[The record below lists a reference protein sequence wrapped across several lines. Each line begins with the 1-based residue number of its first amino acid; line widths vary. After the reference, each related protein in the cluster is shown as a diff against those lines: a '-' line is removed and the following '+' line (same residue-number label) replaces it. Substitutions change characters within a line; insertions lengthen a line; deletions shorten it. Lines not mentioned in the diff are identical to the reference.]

1 MDRQELVSQ
10 IYSKGSYLCVG
21 LDTDPDKLPDTLKND
36 PDGVFTFNKAIIDA
50 TRDHC
55 VAYKINTAFYE
66 AMGRKGWELLE
77 RTADYLPTS
86 HFRIADAKRGDI
98 GNTSTQYAKAFLQML
113 PFDAVTIAP
122 YMGADSVR
130 PFLAFE
136 GKWGIVLGLTSNSG
150 ADDFE
155 LQRMAGEGSPMLYEE
170 VLRKVATWGHPGNL
184 MFVAGATRADAFT
197 RIREIIPGHF
207 LLVPGVGAQG
217 GSLEEISKKALT
229 TECGLLVN
237 ASRAIQYASASS
249 DFAEK
254 AEAVAM
260 AYRSEMTSLLLPR
273 IGRIGRMPI

>member
-217 GSLEEISKKALT
+217 GSLEEISKRALT
-229 TECGLLVN
+229 AECGLLVN
-237 ASRAIQYASASS
+237 ASRAIQYASAGS

>member
-1 MDRQELVSQ
+1 
-10 IYSKGSYLCVG
+10 
-21 LDTDPDKLPDTLKND
+21 
-36 PDGVFTFNKAIIDA
+36 
-50 TRDHC
+50 
-55 VAYKINTAFYE
+55 
-66 AMGRKGWELLE
+66 
-77 RTADYLPTS
+77 
-86 HFRIADAKRGDI
+86 
-98 GNTSTQYAKAFLQML
+98 ML

-217 GSLEEISKKALT
+217 GSLGEISKKALT